1 MSATTWLCSLAASFV
16 HTLRL
21 ASGRMFLP
29 PGFADSLEACDQLFK
44 SVPRQQRRFG
54 PWRGAQV
61 RAGDGDENVLA
72 STEFNVAVTH
82 AIGSLRC
89 GS

>member
-1 MSATTWLCSLAASFV
+1 
-16 HTLRL
+16 
-21 ASGRMFLP
+21 MFYP
-29 PGFADSLEACDQLFK
+29 PGFADSLEVCDHLFK
-44 SVPRQQRRFG
+44 SVLCQQRRFR

-72 STEFNVAVTH
+72 SAQLNVAVTH
-82 AIGSLRC
+82 AIGSAGR